1 MFWSWSPVIP
11 NGDRYASRTS
21 LVINSY
27 GMLFK
32 VWGKW
37 FRMVAVKS
45 KGEETTGRIKAPNL
59 KTTDGYVPEMPDY
72 IEPQNSKV

>member
-1 MFWSWSPVIP
+1 MIP